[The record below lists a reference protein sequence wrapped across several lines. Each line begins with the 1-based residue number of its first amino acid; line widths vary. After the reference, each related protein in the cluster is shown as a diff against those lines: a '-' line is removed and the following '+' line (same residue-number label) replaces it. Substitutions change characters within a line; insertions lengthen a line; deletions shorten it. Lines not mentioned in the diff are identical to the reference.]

1 MNRYIAVEYNL
12 YTEDENG
19 KHLRERTRENQPF
32 TFISGMGYT
41 LEAFEKHI
49 VDVPQGEEFDFT
61 LTADEAYGQID
72 EKRILE
78 LDHNIFSI
86 NGHFDHDHIYKGAD
100 VPMQNEDGMKLYEE
114 IELPLSYVLYDMEK
128 AGIHCSEDDLDEI
141 AQETMKKIN
150 KLEKELFDM
159 IELRICQLQLH
170 EIDEFNEYIQVLLAM
185 IQLRNDII
193 HKELCEMINTSTM
206 QVKQINYFSGKDYHE
221 ELKSIEESI
230 TSSVQTLGLVPNKK
244 S

>member
-49 VDVPQGEEFDFT
+49 IDVPQGEEFDFT

-100 VPMQNEDGMKLYEE
+100 VPMQNEDGMKLFGHVVDITEEKVIMDFNHPLAGEIIEYKGKVLENRDATTEE
-114 IELPLSYVLYDMEK
+114 IDKFIAFLSGSDED
-128 AGIHCSEDDLDEI
+128 GCSCGHCHHDGCGHGECGGHD
-141 AQETMKKIN
+141 
-150 KLEKELFDM
+150 
-159 IELRICQLQLH
+159 H
-170 EIDEFNEYIQVLLAM
+170 
-185 IQLRNDII
+185 
-193 HKELCEMINTSTM
+193 HCECKN
-206 QVKQINYFSGKDYHE
+206 H
-221 ELKSIEESI
+221 
-230 TSSVQTLGLVPNKK
+230 
-244 S
+244 

>member
-1 MNRYIAVEYNL
+1 M
-12 YTEDENG
+12 
-19 KHLRERTRENQPF
+19 
-32 TFISGMGYT
+32 
-41 LEAFEKHI
+41 
-49 VDVPQGEEFDFT
+49 EE
-61 LTADEAYGQID
+61 LTIDEAIENKQKEL
-72 EKRILE
+72 EKIENSFNDLWNSFHEVKSNQKSSLRLYRY
-78 LDHNIFSI
+78 SK
-86 NGHFDHDHIYKGAD
+86 IYSLTNMLLARLKRD
-100 VPMQNEDGMKLYEE
+100 DTL
-114 IELPLSYVLYDMEK
+114 IEAAECDNTGLK
-128 AGIHCSEDDLDEI
+128 TA
-141 AQETMKKIN
+141 IN
-150 KLEKELFDM
+150 KLQREKELFDM

-230 TSSVQTLGLVPNKK
+230 TSSVKILGLVPNKK